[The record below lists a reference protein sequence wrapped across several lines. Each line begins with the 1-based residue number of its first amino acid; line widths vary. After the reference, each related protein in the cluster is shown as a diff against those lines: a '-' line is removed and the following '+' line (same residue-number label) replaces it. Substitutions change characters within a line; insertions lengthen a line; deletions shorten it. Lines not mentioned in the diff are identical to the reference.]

1 MTRQGS
7 RGGDQLRVEHRR
19 GRLIAALGVGSALV
33 FGACRTD
40 RELTEPEPVPVTE
53 ERLQGTL
60 LTTGD
65 LPEGFTA
72 SSGPGTPIA
81 TEVLTEHECDDALAD
96 LDPKL
101 EVSADF
107 TGNGVELVHT
117 AAWFPGKGAE
127 VEQIFRNVAASC
139 AAVVATDADV
149 SVRAGGLDFGVLSD
163 DTVAIRFEVEPRTG
177 AISERDLILRREGDL
192 LHVIRLTGPRPS
204 DKALLDRAVR
214 VIIGRL
220 GLLYQDTT

>member
-1 MTRQGS
+1 MSRQGS

-33 FGACRTD
+33 LGACRTD

-60 LTTGD
+60 LTVED

-72 SSGPGTPIA
+72 KPGPGTPIG
-81 TEVLTEHECDDALAD
+81 TEVLEEHECDDALAD
-96 LDPKL
+96 LEPKL
-101 EVSADF
+101 EVSTDF
-107 TGNGVELVHT
+107 TANGLELIDT
-117 AAWFPGKGAE
+117 TAWFPGGGAT
-127 VEQIFRNVAASC
+127 VEQVFRDVAARC

-149 SVRAGGLDFGVLSD
+149 SVRAGGLDFGVLSN
-163 DTVAIRFEVEPRTG
+163 DTLAIRFEVEPRTG
-177 AISERDLILRREGDL
+177 PITERDLILRREGDL
-192 LHVIRLTGPRPS
+192 VHVIRLSGPRPS
-204 DKALLDRAVR
+204 DKALLDTAVR
-214 VIIGRL
+214 ATIGRL